1 MDRIKQYQDL
11 CEIRPDYHKLVMP
24 MQKLSIKR
32 VKFNQKELELH
43 YNQRLKVYM
52 PESALDENENNK
64 SNKSKVQNKKSHA
77 ALKKKGGLEADAK
90 KDEEQKIDIVTI
102 EL

>member
-52 PESALDENENNK
+52 PESALDENDNNE
-64 SNKSKVQNKKSHA
+64 SNKSKVRNKKSYA
-77 ALKKKGGLEADAK
+77 ALKKKGGFE
-90 KDEEQKIDIVTI
+90 DEEQKIDIVTI